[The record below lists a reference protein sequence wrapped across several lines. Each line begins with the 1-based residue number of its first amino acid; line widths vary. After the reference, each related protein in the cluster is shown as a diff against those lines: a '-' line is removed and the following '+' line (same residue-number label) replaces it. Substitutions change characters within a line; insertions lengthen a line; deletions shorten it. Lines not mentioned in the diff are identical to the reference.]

1 MVVTID
7 EFNGIVWQPSKRFYC
22 DSCNKECDPDS
33 KDPEK
38 WLFEYDGDHLCWDC
52 LLDIVGIKK
61 AE

>member
-1 MVVTID
+1 MVVKKD
-7 EFNGIVWQPSKRFYC
+7 EFNGIAWASNTYFTC
-22 DSCNKECDPDS
+22 DECQKECDPDS
-33 KDPEK
+33 KNPEN